1 MVAEM
6 GFEPHDLRVMSPT
19 SYRTALL
26 RDIDLIAYIEYHSF
40 LVLSIA
46 IFTKS
51 VDNLRGKQNAPG
63 RWPRACI

>member
-1 MVAEM
+1 
-6 GFEPHDLRVMSPT
+6 
-19 SYRTALL
+19 
-26 RDIDLIAYIEYHSF
+26 LIAYIEYHSF

-63 RWPRACI
+63 RGRGRVFDIAYSLV